1 MAGDFCIHSQPS
13 TIGRRAHD
21 EVAIHRGGGV
31 SSTSRSAG
39 RTLLIGAGLILLIG
53 LGVTIIVMLWS
64 SPLKERLMSIG
75 ELGPSAPIVYALVFA
90 IGTVLF
96 LPGSILSLVAGA
108 LFGPFIGSL
117 VVFFGASVGATA
129 AFLIARNLIRHRIED
144 RLRSTPTLEALDH
157 AVSADG
163 LMTSILVRLSPVIPF
178 NLLNYVLGGT
188 SMRFTHFLLGLIA
201 MLPATILYVSFGA
214 LASDL
219 AGIEQHSDFR
229 STILTFIGIMATLVV
244 VIRLQKGA
252 RERLDQVL
260 VDEDA

>member
-1 MAGDFCIHSQPS
+1 MG
-13 TIGRRAHD
+13 
-21 EVAIHRGGGV
+21 
-31 SSTSRSAG
+31 STSRSAG

-64 SPLKERLMSIG
+64 SPLKERLISIG

-129 AFLIARNLIRHRIED
+129 AFLIARNLIRHRIEG

-163 LMTSILVRLSPVIPF
+163 LMTSILVRLSPIIPF

-219 AGIEQHSDFR
+219 AGIEQHSDSR
-229 STILTFIGIMATLVV
+229 STILTFIGIMATLVI

>member
-1 MAGDFCIHSQPS
+1 MSNTPRS
-13 TIGRRAHD
+13 TR
-21 EVAIHRGGGV
+21 
-31 SSTSRSAG
+31 

-53 LGVTIIVMLWS
+53 LGVTFIVMLWS
-64 SPLKERLMSIG
+64 SSLKDRLLSIG

-96 LPGSILSLVAGA
+96 LPGSILSLGAGA

-117 VVFFGASVGATA
+117 VVFIGASVGASA
-129 AFLIARNLIRHRIED
+129 AFLIARNILRHRIEV
-144 RLRSTPTLEALDH
+144 RLQSTPALEALDH
-157 AVSADG
+157 AVSEDG
-163 LMTSILVRLSPVIPF
+163 LMTSILVRLSPIIPF

-188 SMRFTHFLLGLIA
+188 SMRFMHFLLGLFA

-219 AGIEQHSDFR
+219 AGIEQHGDYR
-229 STILTFIGIMATLVV
+229 STILTVIGIIATLIV

-252 RERLDQVL
+252 KERFNQVL
-260 VDEDA
+260 ADEDA